1 MRQAL
6 HQAYATVMPNENI
19 GDSAELAFVPR
30 NCCAIKGRNCARSA
44 QAVEFGGGGSR
55 TEVGHVGHVCRLAG
69 APNPVEKHTTRL
81 ALLNFRGRFVAVEPM
96 LNGLAFEGFIELLSR
111 LLGLDHR
118 FIHTRLMGLCLF
130 IPVSVESAQPHP
142 RPRNNGEF
150 EAEEERSN
158 RTIAARLTLTPRFN
172 EVASVRV
179 TSKPLQ
185 RFASSALLAT
195 FAEARG

>member
-6 HQAYATVMPNENI
+6 HQANATVMPNENI

-30 NCCAIKGRNCARSA
+30 NCCAIRGRNCARSA

-81 ALLNFRGRFVAVEPM
+81 ALLNFRGRFVAVEPK

-118 FIHTRLMGLCLF
+118 FIHTGLMSGGEAGPQTLGGSAD
-130 IPVSVESAQPHP
+130 IPVCGFGRLSCRQSLGT
-142 RPRNNGEF
+142 RN
-150 EAEEERSN
+150 RKV
-158 RTIAARLTLTPRFN
+158 P
-172 EVASVRV
+172 
-179 TSKPLQ
+179 
-185 RFASSALLAT
+185 
-195 FAEARG
+195 